1 MRQVPISAAMTN
13 PRISR
18 SGSSWVSPAPSACAV
33 KATVLMRRNANSQNR
48 QSKIT
53 DAIAT
58 PPSSVASPSRP
69 IAIVEMMPISGVVRF
84 ATIAGPAM
92 AKTCA
97 VVTFCG
103 GANKTLPAGV
113 LSCARRTKQPGQQ
126 PDRNHDHGTEQEV
139 APQPVDGV
147 KAEVPQPREQR
158 RNALADLQGIEAYA
172 REPPP
177 HQDRQ
182 QDQRKPPRQRRAA
195 EKAVKAVIGCR
206 QFPGVVGHRWSPART
221 GPLTIIW
228 RRADGE
234 PACRRQWLSNAPFYF
249 DMFLHAN
256 RCPLGLK
263 TRRRDC
269 PLGFDDPFQRFQP
282 VGLARRLVPAQPAH
296 T

>member
-1 MRQVPISAAMTN
+1 MRQVPISAAMTK
-13 PRISR
+13 PRISSAR
-18 SGSSWVSPAPSACAV
+18 SSWVSPAPSACAV
-33 KATVLMRRNANSQNR
+33 KATVRVRRTANSKRR

-53 DAIAT
+53 DAMAR
-58 PPSSVASPSRP
+58 PPSSVGSPSRP
-69 IAIVEMMPISGVVRF
+69 IAIVEMIPISGVVRF

-103 GANKTLPAGV
+103 GASKTLPAGV

-147 KAEVPQPREQR
+147 KAEVPQPLEQQL
-158 RNALADLQGIEAYA
+158 NALDDIPGIEAYG
-172 REPPP
+172 REHHA

-182 QDQRKPPRQRRAA
+182 QDQPKRHRQRRAA

-206 QFPGVVGHRWSPART
+206 QFPVVVGHRLSPART

-228 RRADGE
+228 RKADGE
-234 PACRRQWLSNAPFYF
+234 PP
-249 DMFLHAN
+249 
-256 RCPLGLK
+256 
-263 TRRRDC
+263 
-269 PLGFDDPFQRFQP
+269 
-282 VGLARRLVPAQPAH
+282 
-296 T
+296 